1 MKSEYFRRNLQK
13 LRWPKKVNIT
23 SRIQRSINQH
33 DLKNNPN
40 KQKTSKLQEMI
51 AHTSFKAGHRYVKI
65 LFLAAVSSSRSDV
78 VTYFVSPSV
87 RSSVTK
93 EFFLSLKSFRGVF
106 MVFKGC
112 LKLKKFQ
119 GCFKKVLRVFTES
132 FKVVSR
138 KFKGRLKEV
147 SRNFQ

>member
-1 MKSEYFRRNLQK
+1 MLA
-13 LRWPKKVNIT
+13 
-23 SRIQRSINQH
+23 
-33 DLKNNPN
+33 LKPA
-40 KQKTSKLQEMI
+40 S
-51 AHTSFKAGHRYVKI
+51 HRYVKM

-93 EFFLSLKSFRGVF
+93 EFFLSLKSFNGVS